1 MRRACQVP
9 DLRIGPGKDIA
20 AGRQRR
26 QMSNVERS
34 ASLGQSVRQRRLAA
48 GLTQSEL
55 AESADV
61 ADATLSRIERDR
73 LEPSIGLV
81 RRIADALGVTT
92 DDLLSGPKTAK
103 KPALRQCE
111 ARLLGAVRGLDDAC
125 VDDIAKGVRLILSVG
140 RRSAG
145 KSTQLG
151 TRGRG

>member
-1 MRRACQVP
+1 
-9 DLRIGPGKDIA
+9 
-20 AGRQRR
+20 
-26 QMSNVERS
+26 MSNVERS

-55 AESADV
+55 AEAADV

-92 DDLLSGPKTAK
+92 DELLSRPKVAR
-103 KPALRQCE
+103 KPSLRQCE

-125 VDDIAKGVRLILSVG
+125 VDDIAKGVRLMLAAG
-140 RRSAG
+140 RRSVN
-145 KSTQLG
+145 KVTQIGLK
-151 TRGRG
+151 GRG